1 MGGNIRLSGSVDGNQ
16 EEQLLLKCA
25 VNLKKVDIAQVFY
38 ECEDFGQDVLKKENI
53 QGKLDADVQLNSIV
67 SSGLMID
74 LDRLYARANIVVNEG
89 ALLNFAPLNNLSR
102 FISLDEL
109 RNVRFST
116 LKNQIEI
123 QNRNVIIPRMDI
135 VSNALN
141 IGVSGTHT
149 FDNEVDYHF
158 ELYLSDLLAKKARKS
173 KKENEEFG
181 VIEEDGLGKTRLFI
195 SMKGPV
201 NKPSISYD
209 SKGMQQKFREDLKT
223 EKKLMKQIFKEEF
236 GLFKKDTSLT
246 PIIKDQ
252 TKKSTSK
259 KKVIIEFD
267 N

>member
-1 MGGNIRLSGSVDGNQ
+1 MSNSTRKKSNVNI
-16 EEQLLLKCA
+16 A
-25 VNLKKVDIAQVFY
+25 
-38 ECEDFGQDVLKKENI
+38 
-53 QGKLDADVQLNSIV
+53 NSIDTSKLAGLTRNSR
-67 SSGLMID
+67 SSADLMID
-74 LDRLYARANIVVNEG
+74 LDKLYASANIEINEG

-123 QNRNVIIPRMDI
+123 RNRNVIIPRMDI
-135 VSNALN
+135 VSNAIN

-149 FDNEVDYHF
+149 FDNVVDYHF
-158 ELYLSDLLAKKARKS
+158 ELFLSDLLAKKARKS

-181 VIEEDGLGKTRLFI
+181 VIDEDGLGKTRLFI

-201 NKPSISYD
+201 NKPVIAYD

-236 GLFKKDTSLT
+236 GMFKKDTSL
-246 PIIKDQ
+246 ISNQKDQ
-252 TKKSTSK
+252 NPKTKSK
-259 KKVIIEFD
+259 KKVFIEFD

>member
-1 MGGNIRLSGSVDGNQ
+1 
-16 EEQLLLKCA
+16 
-25 VNLKKVDIAQVFY
+25 
-38 ECEDFGQDVLKKENI
+38 
-53 QGKLDADVQLNSIV
+53 
-67 SSGLMID
+67 
-74 LDRLYARANIVVNEG
+74 
-89 ALLNFAPLNNLSR
+89 
-102 FISLDEL
+102 
-109 RNVRFST
+109 
-116 LKNQIEI
+116 
-123 QNRNVIIPRMDI
+123 MDI

-149 FDNEVDYHF
+149 FDNVVDYHF

-259 KKVIIEFD
+259 KKVIIEFE